1 MHLFMRLNE
10 LERIKRWH
18 VAHRQEHPLEYQLWD
33 GVLTLWLMGWVGCMP
48 VVIMEALWLLPLCL
62 VGIWAPGLYVRWRQ
76 RVHAAQ
82 RLRCDWIDL
91 AD

>member
-1 MHLFMRLNE
+1 MHLFMRLGE

-18 VAHRQEHPLEYQLWD
+18 EAHRVKHPLEYQLWD
-33 GVLTLWLMGWVGCMP
+33 GMLTLWLLGWLGWMP
-48 VVIMEALWLLPLCL
+48 VVILQTLWLLPICL
-62 VGIWAPGLYVRWRQ
+62 AGIWAPGLYVRWRQ

-82 RLRCDWIDL
+82 RVRCDWIDL

>member
-1 MHLFMRLNE
+1 MHLFMRVDE

-18 VAHRQEHPLEYQLWD
+18 VAHRREHPLEHRLWD

-48 VVIMEALWLLPLCL
+48 VMILQTLWLLPVCL
-62 VGIWAPGLYVRWRQ
+62 AGIWTPGLYVRWRQ

-91 AD
+91 AE

>member
-1 MHLFMRLNE
+1 MHLFMRLGE

-18 VAHRQEHPLEYQLWD
+18 EAHRQEHPFEYQLWD
-33 GVLTLWLMGWVGCMP
+33 GMLTLWLLGWVGWMP
-48 VVIMEALWLLPLCL
+48 VVIMQTLWLLPVCL
-62 VGIWAPGLYVRWRQ
+62 AGIWAPGLYVHWRQ

-82 RLRCDWIDL
+82 RVRCDWIDL